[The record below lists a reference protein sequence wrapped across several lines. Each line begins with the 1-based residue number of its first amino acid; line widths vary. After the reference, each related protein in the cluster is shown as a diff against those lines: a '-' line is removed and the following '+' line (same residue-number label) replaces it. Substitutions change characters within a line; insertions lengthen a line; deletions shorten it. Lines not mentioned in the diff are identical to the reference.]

1 MFETDKDNMRTDTI
15 SSSSSVTAYSYPILI
30 YGIPLIYIVIAV
42 LLILFVSYLLCR
54 IKRRDRHSIKK
65 SSYIKLF
72 FALFTPLFLYN
83 LYNIYNSSWIINHN
97 LFLLRPGIHI
107 LFAIVVSLM
116 ESIFPYLFITLSI
129 LTINCYR
136 KSS

>member
-1 MFETDKDNMRTDTI
+1 MHTDAI
-15 SSSSSVTAYSYPILI
+15 SSSSSATAYSYPILI

-42 LLILFVSYLLCR
+42 LLILFVLYVLCR
-54 IKRRDRHSIKK
+54 IKRKDRHSMEK

-72 FALFTPLFLYN
+72 FALFVPLFLYN
-83 LYNIYNSSWIINHN
+83 LYNMYDSIRFAASVISLDLHPLIMII
-97 LFLLRPGIHI
+97 I
-107 LFAIVVSLM
+107 LTIALSLM

-129 LTINCYR
+129 LIINCYR